1 MGKDLAVTFKG
12 IRFRVDLSEQLADYV
27 KQDLSLNGVAFDRD
41 NDLRKL
47 LTAYLKKSDEVFRL
61 EKRLDAILARLEKL
75 DEEK

>member
-12 IRFRVDLSEQLADYV
+12 IRFRVDLSEELADYV
-27 KQDLSLNGVAFDRD
+27 KQDLSLNAVAFDRD

-61 EKRLDAILARLEKL
+61 EKRLDAILERLERL